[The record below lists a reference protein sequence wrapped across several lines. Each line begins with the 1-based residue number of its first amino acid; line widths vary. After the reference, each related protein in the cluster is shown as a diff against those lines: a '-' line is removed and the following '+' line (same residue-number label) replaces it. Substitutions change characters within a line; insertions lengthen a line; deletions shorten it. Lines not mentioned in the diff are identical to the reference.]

1 MFCAYT
7 CTRPRY
13 QVSVYMA
20 IGPLVL
26 FLQVNLADLPIRD
39 KFIPVLETVFEGV
52 INQTKEDEKKIVKKT
67 EKKIIS
73 ESHDFT
79 TLKNIIGNEID
90 VEPDISSDKT
100 ESVAN
105 AGSIDIGLKSGMHDN
120 SALEIIE
127 ESKLYVE
134 TANDR
139 ETHGYSTPE
148 SILDINE
155 MCNET
160 GTSSDKSESVAN
172 AGLNDI
178 RKISETH
185 DNGAVESVIDINEIY
200 NETGISS
207 DDCSALDSIIDI
219 NEIYNETGI
228 SSDDYCALDSIIDI
242 NEIYNETGTS
252 SDTSEPVANAGSND
266 IRKISETLDD
276 GALANIIE
284 NKLYV
289 EPSSDR
295 RTYDY
300 SALESIIDCEMYND
314 ETETSGELNS
324 PHPTVFK
331 QADIAETSGELNSAH
346 STVLKQT
353 DIAEHLELNDTRMKI
368 PCGGKKS
375 KVDS

>member
-1 MFCAYT
+1 
-7 CTRPRY
+7 
-13 QVSVYMA
+13 MA

-105 AGSIDIGLKSGMHDN
+105 AGSTDIGLKSGMHDN

-127 ESKLYVE
+127 ESRLYVE

-148 SILDINE
+148 TILDINE

-185 DNGAVESVIDINEIY
+185 DDGAVE
-200 NETGISS
+200 
-207 DDCSALDSIIDI
+207 SIIDI

-228 SSDDYCALDSIIDI
+228 LSDDYGALDSIIDI

-252 SDTSEPVANAGSND
+252 SDTSEPVASAGSND
-266 IRKISETLDD
+266 IRIESETLDH

-284 NKLYV
+284 NELYV

-314 ETETSGELNS
+314 ETEM
-324 PHPTVFK
+324 
-331 QADIAETSGELNSAH
+331 SGELNSAH
-346 STVLKQT
+346 PTVLKQT
-353 DIAEHLELNDTRMKI
+353 DIAEHLELNDTRMEI